1 MKKESYAHET
11 IGYERWIVVKF
22 GLFPDLWIYFF
33 SFSHFYASHAKYLN
47 FTIERSHVHRSVPDA
62 LRPHITGNPTL
73 MADSY
78 LTLVF
83 TLYDLFVLVPQYRF
97 KVLKVCVLSKL
108 RHMTVAACY

>member
-11 IGYERWIVVKF
+11 IGYERWIVVNF
-22 GLFPDLWIYFF
+22 GLFPELC
-33 SFSHFYASHAKYLN
+33 ASRAKHLN
-47 FTIERSHVHRSVPDA
+47 FTIEKCHLHRSVPDA
-62 LRPHITGNPTL
+62 LTPHVTGNPTL